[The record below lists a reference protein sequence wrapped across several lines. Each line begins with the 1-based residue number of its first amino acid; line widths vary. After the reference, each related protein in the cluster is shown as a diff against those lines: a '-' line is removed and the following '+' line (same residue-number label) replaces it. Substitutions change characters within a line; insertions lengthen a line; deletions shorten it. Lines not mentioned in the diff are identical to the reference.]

1 MKAYN
6 LTSNNGNKIANQIK
20 IIDNNGT
27 KYFQSYNTIIINKT
41 RNNTYLD
48 KYYYNYSRTTS
59 KYRNIFLNE
68 NTKQIESKIKEGIY
82 TLTNLN
88 K

>member
-27 KYFQSYNTIIINKT
+27 KYFQSYNTIIIKKT
-41 RNNTYLD
+41 HNNTYLD

-68 NTKQIESKIKEGIY
+68 NTKQIESKIKEGTY
-82 TLTNLN
+82 KLTNLN

>member
-27 KYFQSYNTIIINKT
+27 KYFQSYDTIIIKKT
-41 RNNTYLD
+41 RN
-48 KYYYNYSRTTS
+48 K
-59 KYRNIFLNE
+59 
-68 NTKQIESKIKEGIY
+68 
-82 TLTNLN
+82 
-88 K
+88 